1 MSPTNS
7 SSVSTGA
14 QARHAARRG
23 DAARRD
29 APALR
34 LVAEELRDANE
45 NREGDTDGNPPRIL
59 IVASRAQERTLVRRE
74 LTDALAPDT
83 AFAEAGN
90 IWEVLQQAPQCG
102 VVMLAAPLTDVS
114 ARTLTELLGRR
125 HPWLP
130 IVVLDPPDAEAQT
143 GPMSV

>member
-1 MSPTNS
+1 MSP
-7 SSVSTGA
+7 SVLTDARAG
-14 QARHAARRG
+14 QAARRAKQAARRG
-23 DAARRD
+23 G
-29 APALR
+29 PALR
-34 LVAEELRDANE
+34 LVAEELWDA
-45 NREGDTDGNPPRIL
+45 GDGSETDRDGNGPRIL
-59 IVASRAQERTLVRRE
+59 IVAPQAQERTLVRKE
-74 LTDALAPDT
+74 LAGALTPNT

-90 IWEVLQQAPQCG
+90 IWEVLQRAPHCG
-102 VVMLAAPLTDVS
+102 VVMLAGALPDVS

>member
-1 MSPTNS
+1 M
-7 SSVSTGA
+7 
-14 QARHAARRG
+14 
-23 DAARRD
+23 
-29 APALR
+29 
-34 LVAEELRDANE
+34 
-45 NREGDTDGNPPRIL
+45 
-59 IVASRAQERTLVRRE
+59 RRE